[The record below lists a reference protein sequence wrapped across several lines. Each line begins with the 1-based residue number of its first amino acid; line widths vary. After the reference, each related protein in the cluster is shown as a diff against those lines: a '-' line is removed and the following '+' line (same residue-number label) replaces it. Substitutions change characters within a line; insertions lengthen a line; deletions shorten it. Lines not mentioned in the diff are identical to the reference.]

1 MVRLHVAWG
10 DVKIRHNPNLKPV
23 AKFPSCHLWWKDKL
37 NLKLKNH
44 LQVLECLKLCTW
56 FEASQEVQWQQSS
69 RNFWVRPVM
78 SLVHQPRKFP
88 KLWYDQ
94 LEIKMMR
101 FFATLKNLLEKKEK
115 KIGRLF
121 SFACLIFLESK

>member
-10 DVKIRHNPNLKPV
+10 GVEIWHNPNLKPL
-23 AKFPSCHLWWKDKL
+23 AKFHHLWWKDKL
-37 NLKLKNH
+37 KLELKNH
-44 LQVLECLKLCTW
+44 LQLLECLKLCTW

-69 RNFWVRPVM
+69 RDFWVRTVL

-88 KLWYDQ
+88 KLWCDQ
-94 LEIKMMR
+94 PEIKRMR
-101 FFATLKNLLEKKEK
+101 FFATFKSLLERKET
-115 KIGRLF
+115 KIGSFF